1 MAEAMQGAMPLPPQM
16 GNMSA
21 EMAAVDEMRKQVSP
35 SEVNNEMLMAA
46 EQADPIAV
54 AEFRRELEEMEIPP
68 EVLALLN
75 SMVDE
80 VLSDPANYAAIRA
93 RYMAQGVDEELL
105 PEAFDA
111 QLFGALQVA
120 LDQLRAPDTMAPP
133 QNFAKGGIAS
143 LRPMAQA
150 MADAGRNGDTMVA
163 HISPIEAQI
172 LRRIGGSGTTNPTT
186 GMPEFFLKKLFKK
199 IGKTVKKFA
208 NTTIGKIVIG
218 TALFMVAGP
227 AAAAMFGTTAAPAL
241 LAATQGFVAGAGTS
255 LIAGRNFK
263 DSLKAGAI
271 GAVTAGAIKGVTQGA
286 SAFKSTAAPTGAP
299 VPTSVPAVE
308 STAALPDLS
317 ATAAETVATGAQSFP
332 TTPTGLEGITRSPI
346 PADLP
351 SNIGISPEGFSFT
364 PPPVDTSALQRAAAP
379 GIKFTPQGPTYTPR
393 VVDTSAISQGVASLP
408 PTPAQ
413 QLGSAVGVDSARLGP
428 AVSGAGQTAPSSFFG
443 NIKETFAPGDATFG
457 DRVGSLKDAFS
468 PAARQ
473 AASEANK
480 MQSIADKFYG
490 GDRKLLDTVL
500 KSNSAPAVVNDLVTK
515 ALATNTIS
523 NWLPLGIAGLGAAT
537 LGGAFEQQPATVPP
551 GFEDFM
557 NAPGQRLLEQYP
569 ERYGLSFGGVRTSY
583 AYDPY
588 QYMYA
593 PPPPP
598 PTYANPMTAADG
610 GSAEYP
616 RKNGH
621 INGPGTGT
629 SDDIPAM
636 LSDGEFVFT
645 AKAVRNM
652 GDGSRRKGAKRM
664 YALMKKLEGGRSNG

>member
-1 MAEAMQGAMPLPPQM
+1 MAEAMQGAMPPPPQM

-21 EMAAVDEMRKQVSP
+21 EMAAVEEMRKQVSP

-75 SMVDE
+75 TMVDE
-80 VLSDPANYAAIRA
+80 VLADPANYAAIRE

-133 QNFAKGGIAS
+133 QNFAKGGVAS

-227 AAAAMFGTTAAPAL
+227 AATAIFGSTAAPAL
-241 LAATQGFVAGAGTS
+241 VAATQGFVAGAGSS
-255 LIAGRNFK
+255 LIAGGNLK

-271 GAVTAGAIKGVTQGA
+271 GAVTAGAVSGVTQGA
-286 SAFKSTAAPTGAP
+286 SAFKSTPAPTAAPVT
-299 VPTSVPAVE
+299 TSVPAVDN
-308 STAALPDLS
+308 TAALPDLS

-346 PADLP
+346 PADVP
-351 SNIGISPEGFSFT
+351 SNIGVSPEGFTFAP

-379 GIKFTPQGPTYTPR
+379 GIKMTPQGATYTPR

-413 QLGSAVGVDSARLGP
+413 QLGSAVGVDSARLGT
-428 AVSGAGQTAPSSFFG
+428 AASGAGSQAAATGSQTA
-443 NIKETFAPGDATFG
+443 APGFFESIKGAVTPNDGIGFKQG
-457 DRVGSLKDAFS
+457 LKDAFLPGKGKS
-468 PAARQ
+468 FTEILQENGINPMDATEAQLANAKAMAAESAVGLGRQ
-473 AASEANK
+473 
-480 MQSIADKFYG
+480 Y
-490 GDRKLLDTVL
+490 
-500 KSNSAPAVVNDLVTK
+500 
-515 ALATNTIS
+515 
-523 NWLPLGIAGLGAAT
+523 LPLAAAGMGIAGLT
-537 LGGAFEQQPATVPP
+537 GAFSPEQPQVPP
-551 GFEDFM
+551 GFEGMMDS
-557 NAPGQRLLEQYP
+557 PGQRLLEQYP
-569 ERYGLSFGGVRTSY
+569 ERYGLSFGGVNTMSQT
-583 AYDPY
+583 APY
-588 QYMYA
+588 QMYR
-593 PPPPP
+593 P
-598 PTYANPMTAADG
+598 YGAATG
-610 GSAEYP
+610 GSTSDFP

-621 INGPGTGT
+621 ISGPGTGT

-652 GDGSRRKGAKRM
+652 GNGSRRKGAKKM
-664 YALMKKLEGGRSNG
+664 YALMKNLEGRANG

>member
-1 MAEAMQGAMPLPPQM
+1 MAEAMQGAMPPPPQM
-16 GNMSA
+16 GNMAA
-21 EMAAVDEMRKQVSP
+21 EMAAVEEMRKQVSP

-133 QNFAKGGIAS
+133 QNFAKGGVAS

-199 IGKTVKKFA
+199 IGKTIKKFA

-227 AAAAMFGTTAAPAL
+227 AAAGMLFGSTAAPAL
-241 LAATQGFVAGAGTS
+241 VAATSGFVAGAGSS

-271 GAVTAGAIKGVTQGA
+271 GAVTAGAVSGVTQGA
-286 SAFKSTAAPTGAP
+286 SAFKSTTPTPAP
-299 VPTSVPAVE
+299 VDI
-308 STAALPDLS
+308 STAVVDNTAGSVDLG
-317 ATAAETVATGAQSFP
+317 AAAAETVATGAQSFP
-332 TTPTGLEGITRSPI
+332 TAPTGLEGITRSPI

-351 SNIGISPEGFSFT
+351 SNIGMSPEGFSFT

-413 QLGSAVGVDSARLGP
+413 QLGSAVGVDSARLGT
-428 AVSGAGQTAPSSFFG
+428 AASGAGQTAPSSFFG

-457 DRVGSLKDAFS
+457 DRVESLKDAFS
-468 PAARQ
+468 PSARQ
-473 AASEANK
+473 AAGEANK

-490 GDRKLLDTVL
+490 GDVDALNAAVRNNRA
-500 KSNSAPAVVNDLVTK
+500 SAVVNDLVTN
-515 ALATNTIS
+515 ASATNTIS
-523 NWLPLGIAGLGAAT
+523 NLMPLAAAGMGIAGLT
-537 LGGAFEQQPATVPP
+537 GAFDPEQPQVPP
-551 GFEDFM
+551 GFEGMMD
-557 NAPGQRLLEQYP
+557 APGQRLLEQYP
-569 ERYGLSFGGVRTSY
+569 ERYGLSFGGVNTMSQT
-583 AYDPY
+583 APY
-588 QYMYA
+588 QMYR
-593 PPPPP
+593 P
-598 PTYANPMTAADG
+598 YGAATG
-610 GSAEYP
+610 GSTSDFP

-652 GDGSRRKGAKRM
+652 GNGSRRKGAKKM
-664 YALMKKLEGGRSNG
+664 YALMKNLEGRANG

>member
-21 EMAAVDEMRKQVSP
+21 EMAAVEEMRKQVSP

-133 QNFAKGGIAS
+133 QNFAKGGVAS

-186 GMPEFFLKKLFKK
+186 GMPEFFLKKLYKK
-199 IGKTVKKFA
+199 IGKTIKKFA

-218 TALFMVAGP
+218 TALFIVAGP
-227 AAAAMFGTTAAPAL
+227 AATAIFGSTAAPAL
-241 LAATQGFVAGAGTS
+241 IAATQGFVAGAGSS
-255 LIAGRNFK
+255 LIAGGNFK

-271 GAVTAGAIKGVTQGA
+271 GAVTAGAVTGVTQGA
-286 SAFKSTAAPTGAP
+286 SAFKSTTPTPAP
-299 VPTSVPAVE
+299 VRESIAAVDR
-308 STAALPDLS
+308 TADLALPDVS
-317 ATAAETVATGAQSFP
+317 TAAAETVAAGTPMPMDPFAAS
-332 TTPTGLEGITRSPI
+332 PTGMSVAPQPVVPPI
-346 PADLP
+346 PAAPTIRPGDP
-351 SNIGISPEGFSFT
+351 FAASGA
-364 PPPVDTSALQRAAAP
+364 PVTRAP
-379 GIKFTPQGPTYTPR
+379 VQ
-393 VVDTSAISQGVASLP
+393 SGVASLP
-408 PTPAQ
+408 TTPAAGQ
-413 QLGSAVGVDSARLGP
+413 QVAATG
-428 AVSGAGQTAPSSFFG
+428 GQTAAPGFFE

-468 PAARQ
+468 PSARQ

-480 MQSIADKFYG
+480 MQGIADKFYG
-490 GDRKLLDTVL
+490 GDVNALNAAVQNNR
-500 KSNSAPAVVNDLVTK
+500 APAVVNDLVTK
-515 ALATNTIS
+515 AFATNTIS
-523 NWLPLGIAGLGAAT
+523 NLMPLAAAGMGIAGLS
-537 LGGAFEQQPATVPP
+537 GAFSTEQPQLPP
-551 GFEDFM
+551 GYEDFM

-569 ERYGLSFGGVRTSY
+569 ERYGLSFGGVNTMSQT
-583 AYDPY
+583 APY
-588 QYMYA
+588 QMYR
-593 PPPPP
+593 P
-598 PTYANPMTAADG
+598 YGAATG
-610 GSAEYP
+610 GSTSDFP

-652 GDGSRRKGAKRM
+652 GNGSRRKGAKKM
-664 YALMKKLEGGRSNG
+664 YALMKKLEGRANG

>member
-16 GNMSA
+16 GNMAA
-21 EMAAVDEMRKQVSP
+21 EMAAVEEMRKQVSP

-75 SMVDE
+75 TMVDE
-80 VLSDPANYAAIRA
+80 ILSDPANYAAIRA

-120 LDQLRAPDTMAPP
+120 LDQLRAPGTMAPP
-133 QNFAKGGIAS
+133 QNFAKGGVAS

-199 IGKTVKKFA
+199 IGKTIKKFA

-218 TALFMVAGP
+218 TALFIVAGP
-227 AAAAMFGTTAAPAL
+227 AAMAIFGSTAAPAL
-241 LAATQGFVAGAGTS
+241 LAATQGFVAGAGSS
-255 LIAGRNFK
+255 LIAGGNFK

-271 GAVTAGAIKGVTQGA
+271 GAVTAGAVTGVTQGA
-286 SAFKSTAAPTGAP
+286 SAFKSTTPAP
-299 VPTSVPAVE
+299 VRESIAAVDN
-308 STAALPDLS
+308 TAAFPDLS
-317 ATAAETVATGAQSFP
+317 ATAAKTVDTAAIDQASQLARLTEPSAAQSFAAGP
-332 TTPTGLEGITRSPI
+332 QGPALSSSAI
-346 PADLP
+346 PPAP
-351 SNIGISPEGFSFT
+351 SIQYGDP
-364 PPPVDTSALQRAAAP
+364 LAAP
-379 GIKFTPQGPTYTPR
+379 GGATTRFATATPAPVQ
-393 VVDTSAISQGVASLP
+393 SGVASLDR
-408 PTPAQ
+408 AAIDQ
-413 QLGSAVGVDSARLGP
+413 ASQAARLREITGGQT
-428 AVSGAGQTAPSSFFG
+428 AATGGQTAPSSFFG
-443 NIKETFAPGDATFG
+443 NIKETFAPGDATLG

-468 PAARQ
+468 PSARQ

-490 GDRKLLDTVL
+490 GDVDALNAAVQNNRA
-500 KSNSAPAVVNDLVTK
+500 SAVVNNLVTK
-515 ALATNTIS
+515 AFETNTIS
-523 NWLPLGIAGLGAAT
+523 NLMPLAAAGMGIAGLS
-537 LGGAFEQQPATVPP
+537 GAFSTEQPQLPP
-551 GFEDFM
+551 GYEDFM

-569 ERYGLSFGGVRTSY
+569 ERYGLSFGGVNTMSQT
-583 AYDPY
+583 APY
-588 QYMYA
+588 QMYR
-593 PPPPP
+593 P
-598 PTYANPMTAADG
+598 YGAATG
-610 GSAEYP
+610 GSTSDFP

-652 GDGSRRKGAKRM
+652 GNGSRRKGAKKM
-664 YALMKKLEGGRSNG
+664 YALMKKLEGRANG

>member
-1 MAEAMQGAMPLPPQM
+1 MAEAMQGAMSLPPQM

-21 EMAAVDEMRKQVSP
+21 EMAAVEEMRKQVSP

-75 SMVDE
+75 TMVDE
-80 VLSDPANYAAIRA
+80 VLADPANYAAIRE

-133 QNFAKGGIAS
+133 QNFARGGVAS

-199 IGKTVKKFA
+199 IGKTIKKFA

-227 AAAAMFGTTAAPAL
+227 ATAGMLFGSTAAPAL
-241 LAATQGFVAGAGTS
+241 VAATSGFVAGAGTS

-271 GAVTAGAIKGVTQGA
+271 GAVTAGAVSGVTQGA

-299 VPTSVPAVE
+299 VTTSVPTVDN
-308 STAALPDLS
+308 TALPDLTTT
-317 ATAAETVATGAQSFP
+317 ARETVTAGTPMPGIDTAAIDQASQLASLTEPSAAQSFAAGP
-332 TTPTGLEGITRSPI
+332 RGAAISRSAI
-346 PADLP
+346 PPAP
-351 SNIGISPEGFSFT
+351 SIQYGDPF
-364 PPPVDTSALQRAAAP
+364 AAP
-379 GIKFTPQGPTYTPR
+379 GAAVTRASPSFATAPTA
-393 VVDTSAISQGVASLP
+393 VQSGVASLDR
-408 PTPAQ
+408 AAIDQ
-413 QLGSAVGVDSARLGP
+413 ASLAARLREVG
-428 AVSGAGQTAPSSFFG
+428 ASAGGTGSQAATVSQTA
-443 NIKETFAPGDATFG
+443 APGFFENIGDAFGPDATLG
-457 DRVGSLKDAFS
+457 ERVGSIKDAFS

-480 MQSIADKFYG
+480 MQNIADKFYG
-490 GDRKLLDTVL
+490 GDRKLLETVL
-500 KSNSAPAVVNDLVTK
+500 ESNSAPEVVNNLVTK
-515 ALATNTIS
+515 AFETNTIS
-523 NWLPLGIAGLGAAT
+523 NYLPLAAAGMGIAGLS
-537 LGGAFEQQPATVPP
+537 GAFSPEQPQLPP
-551 GFEDFM
+551 GYEDFM

-569 ERYGLSFGGVRTSY
+569 ERYGLRFGGVNTMSQS
-583 AYDPY
+583 APY
-588 QYMYA
+588 QMYR
-593 PPPPP
+593 P
-598 PTYANPMTAADG
+598 YGAATG
-610 GSAEYP
+610 GSTSDFP
-616 RKNGH
+616 RKNGA

-652 GDGSRRKGAKRM
+652 GNGSRRKGAKKM
-664 YALMKKLEGGRSNG
+664 YALMKNLEGRANG

>member
-21 EMAAVDEMRKQVSP
+21 EMAAVEEMRKQVSP

-199 IGKTVKKFA
+199 IGKTIKKFA

-218 TALFMVAGP
+218 TALFAIAGP
-227 AAAAMFGTTAAPAL
+227 AAMGIFGTTAAPAL
-241 LAATQGFVAGAGTS
+241 IAATQGFVAGAGTS

-271 GAVTAGAIKGVTQGA
+271 GAVTAGAVTGVTQGA
-286 SAFKSTAAPTGAP
+286 SAFKPTTPTGAP
-299 VPTSVPAVE
+299 VIESIAAVDN
-308 STAALPDLS
+308 TAAFPDLS
-317 ATAAETVATGAQSFP
+317 ATAAETVATGAPMPMDPLAAGPP
-332 TTPTGLEGITRSPI
+332 T
-346 PADLP
+346 P
-351 SNIGISPEGFSFT
+351 SNIGVSPEGFTFAP

-379 GIKFTPQGPTYTPR
+379 GIKMTPQGATYTPR

-413 QLGSAVGVDSARLGP
+413 QLGSAVGVDSARLGT
-428 AVSGAGQTAPSSFFG
+428 AASTGSQTAAPGFFES
-443 NIKETFAPGDATFG
+443 IKETFAPGDATLG
-457 DRVGSLKDAFS
+457 ERVGSLKDAFLPGKGKS
-468 PAARQ
+468 FTEILQENGINPMNATEAQLANAKAMAAESAVGLGRQ
-473 AASEANK
+473 
-480 MQSIADKFYG
+480 Y
-490 GDRKLLDTVL
+490 
-500 KSNSAPAVVNDLVTK
+500 
-515 ALATNTIS
+515 
-523 NWLPLGIAGLGAAT
+523 LPLAAAGMGIAGLS
-537 LGGAFEQQPATVPP
+537 GAFSTEQPQLPP
-551 GFEDFM
+551 GYEDFM

-569 ERYGLSFGGVRTSY
+569 ERYGLSFGGVNTMSQT
-583 AYDPY
+583 APY
-588 QYMYA
+588 QMYR
-593 PPPPP
+593 P
-598 PTYANPMTAADG
+598 YGAATG
-610 GSAEYP
+610 GSTSDFP

-652 GDGSRRKGAKRM
+652 GNGSRRKGAKKM
-664 YALMKKLEGGRSNG
+664 YALMKKLEGRANG

>member
-1 MAEAMQGAMPLPPQM
+1 MAEAMQGAMPPPPQM
-16 GNMSA
+16 GNMAA
-21 EMAAVDEMRKQVSP
+21 EMAAVEEMRKQVSP

-75 SMVDE
+75 TMVDE

-133 QNFAKGGIAS
+133 QNFAKGGVAS

-199 IGKTVKKFA
+199 IGKTIKKFA

-227 AAAAMFGTTAAPAL
+227 AATALFGSTAAPAL
-241 LAATQGFVAGAGTS
+241 IAATQGFVAGAGSS
-255 LIAGRNFK
+255 LIAGGNLK

-271 GAVTAGAIKGVTQGA
+271 GAVTAGAVSGVTQGA
-286 SAFKSTAAPTGAP
+286 SAFKSTAAPTAAP
-299 VPTSVPAVE
+299 VTTSVPAVDNM
-308 STAALPDLS
+308 ALPDLS
-317 ATAAETVATGAQSFP
+317 ATAAETVATGVPMP
-332 TTPTGLEGITRSPI
+332 TDPFAASPTGMPVAPQPVVPPI
-346 PADLP
+346 PAAPTIRPGDP
-351 SNIGISPEGFSFT
+351 FAASGA
-364 PPPVDTSALQRAAAP
+364 PVTRAP
-379 GIKFTPQGPTYTPR
+379 VQ
-393 VVDTSAISQGVASLP
+393 SGVASLP
-408 PTPAQ
+408 TVPAAGQ
-413 QLGSAVGVDSARLGP
+413 QVAATGS
-428 AVSGAGQTAPSSFFG
+428 QTAPSGFFE
-443 NIKETFAPGDATFG
+443 NIKETFTPGDATLG

-468 PAARQ
+468 PAARK
-473 AASEANK
+473 AASAERAQLAGNKAFGDTLDQFAQRGITEGSQGYATAVKAAQDAASAAVAANT
-480 MQSIADKFYG
+480 SGA
-490 GDRKLLDTVL
+490 
-500 KSNSAPAVVNDLVTK
+500 
-515 ALATNTIS
+515 IS
-523 NWLPLGIAGLGAAT
+523 NYLPLAAAGMGIAGLT
-537 LGGAFEQQPATVPP
+537 GAFSPEQPQLPP
-551 GFEDFM
+551 GYEDFM

-569 ERYGLSFGGVRTSY
+569 ERYGLSFGGVNTMSQT
-583 AYDPY
+583 APY
-588 QYMYA
+588 QMYR
-593 PPPPP
+593 P
-598 PTYANPMTAADG
+598 YGAATG
-610 GSAEYP
+610 GSTSDFP

-652 GDGSRRKGAKRM
+652 GNGSRRKGAKKM
-664 YALMKKLEGGRSNG
+664 YALMKKLEGRANG

>member
-21 EMAAVDEMRKQVSP
+21 EMAAVEEMRKQVSP

-75 SMVDE
+75 TMVDE
-80 VLSDPANYAAIRA
+80 VLADPANYAAIRE

-172 LRRIGGSGTTNPTT
+172 LKRIGGSGTTNPTT

-227 AAAAMFGTTAAPAL
+227 AASAMFGSTAAPAL
-241 LAATQGFVAGAGTS
+241 VAATKGFVAGAGTS
-255 LIAGRNFK
+255 LLGGRNLK

-271 GAVTAGAIKGVTQGA
+271 GAVTAGAVSGVTQGA
-286 SAFKSTAAPTGAP
+286 SAFKPTAAPTGAP
-299 VPTSVPAVE
+299 VTTSVPAVD

-332 TTPTGLEGITRSPI
+332 TTPTGLEGVTRAPI
-346 PADLP
+346 PANVP
-351 SNIGISPEGFSFT
+351 SNIGVSPEGFTFAP

-379 GIKFTPQGPTYTPR
+379 GIKMTPQGATYTPR

-413 QLGSAVGVDSARLGP
+413 QLGSAVGVDSARLGT
-428 AVSGAGQTAPSSFFG
+428 AASGAGSQAAVTGSQTA
-443 NIKETFAPGDATFG
+443 APGFFESIKGAVTPNDG
-457 DRVGSLKDAFS
+457 VGFKQGLKDAFL
-468 PAARQ
+468 PGKGPTLQEVMDANPNYTLAQAQAVQKDLAVNLGRQ
-473 AASEANK
+473 
-480 MQSIADKFYG
+480 Y
-490 GDRKLLDTVL
+490 
-500 KSNSAPAVVNDLVTK
+500 
-515 ALATNTIS
+515 
-523 NWLPLGIAGLGAAT
+523 LPLAAAGMGIAGLT
-537 LGGAFEQQPATVPP
+537 GAFSPEQPQLPP
-551 GFEDFM
+551 GFEGMTD
-557 NAPGQRLLEQYP
+557 APGQRLLEQYP
-569 ERYGLSFGGVRTSY
+569 ERYGLSFGGVNTMSQT
-583 AYDPY
+583 APY
-588 QYMYA
+588 QMYR
-593 PPPPP
+593 P
-598 PTYANPMTAADG
+598 YGAAKG
-610 GSAEYP
+610 GSTSDFP

-621 INGPGTGT
+621 ISGPGTGT

-652 GDGSRRKGAKRM
+652 GNGSRRKGAKKM
-664 YALMKKLEGGRSNG
+664 YALMKNLEGRANG

>member
-16 GNMSA
+16 GNMAA
-21 EMAAVDEMRKQVSP
+21 EMAAVEEMRKQVSP

-75 SMVDE
+75 TMVDE
-80 VLSDPANYAAIRA
+80 ILSDPANYAAIRA

-133 QNFAKGGIAS
+133 QNFAKGGVAS

-186 GMPEFFLKKLFKK
+186 GMPEFFLKKLYKK
-199 IGKTVKKFA
+199 IGKTIKKFA

-218 TALFMVAGP
+218 TALFIVAGP
-227 AAAAMFGTTAAPAL
+227 AATAIFGSTAAPAL
-241 LAATQGFVAGAGTS
+241 IAATQGFVAGAGSS
-255 LIAGRNFK
+255 LIAGGNFK

-271 GAVTAGAIKGVTQGA
+271 GAVTAGAVTGVTQGA
-286 SAFKSTAAPTGAP
+286 SAFKSTTPTPAP
-299 VPTSVPAVE
+299 VRESIAAVDR
-308 STAALPDLS
+308 TADLALPDVS
-317 ATAAETVATGAQSFP
+317 TAAAETVAAGTPMPMDPFAAS
-332 TTPTGLEGITRSPI
+332 PTGMSVAPQPVVPPI
-346 PADLP
+346 PAAPTIRPGDP
-351 SNIGISPEGFSFT
+351 FAASGA
-364 PPPVDTSALQRAAAP
+364 PVTRAP
-379 GIKFTPQGPTYTPR
+379 VQ
-393 VVDTSAISQGVASLP
+393 SGVASLP
-408 PTPAQ
+408 TTPAAGQ
-413 QLGSAVGVDSARLGP
+413 QVAATG
-428 AVSGAGQTAPSSFFG
+428 GQTAAPGFFE

-468 PAARQ
+468 PSARQ

-480 MQSIADKFYG
+480 MQGIADKFYG
-490 GDRKLLDTVL
+490 GDVNALNAAVQNNT
-500 KSNSAPAVVNDLVTK
+500 APAVVNDLVTK
-515 ALATNTIS
+515 AFATNTIS
-523 NWLPLGIAGLGAAT
+523 NLMPLAAAGMGIAGLS
-537 LGGAFEQQPATVPP
+537 GAFSTEQPQLPP
-551 GFEDFM
+551 GYEDFM

-569 ERYGLSFGGVRTSY
+569 ERYGLSFGGVNTMSQT
-583 AYDPY
+583 APY
-588 QYMYA
+588 QMYR
-593 PPPPP
+593 P
-598 PTYANPMTAADG
+598 YGAATG
-610 GSAEYP
+610 GSTSDFP

-652 GDGSRRKGAKRM
+652 GNGSRRKGAKKM
-664 YALMKKLEGGRSNG
+664 YALMKKLEGRANG

>member
-1 MAEAMQGAMPLPPQM
+1 
-16 GNMSA
+16 
-21 EMAAVDEMRKQVSP
+21 MAAVEEMRKQVSP

-75 SMVDE
+75 TMVDE

-120 LDQLRAPDTMAPP
+120 LDQLRAPGTMAPP
-133 QNFAKGGIAS
+133 QNFAKGGVAS

-186 GMPEFFLKKLFKK
+186 GMPEFFLKKLYKK
-199 IGKTVKKFA
+199 IGKTIKKFA

-227 AAAAMFGTTAAPAL
+227 AAAGMLFGSTAAPAL
-241 LAATQGFVAGAGTS
+241 IAATSGFVAGAGSS
-255 LIAGRNFK
+255 LIAGGNFK

-271 GAVTAGAIKGVTQGA
+271 GAVAAGAVSGVTQGA
-286 SAFKSTAAPTGAP
+286 SAFKSTTPTPAP
-299 VPTSVPAVE
+299 VRESIAAVDR
-308 STAALPDLS
+308 TADLALPDVS
-317 ATAAETVATGAQSFP
+317 TAAAETVAAGTPMPMDPFAAS
-332 TTPTGLEGITRSPI
+332 PTGMSVAPQPVVPPI
-346 PADLP
+346 PAA
-351 SNIGISPEGFSFT
+351 
-364 PPPVDTSALQRAAAP
+364 PPIRPGDPFAASGAPVARAPTSLAAP
-379 GIKFTPQGPTYTPR
+379 RAPVQ
-393 VVDTSAISQGVASLP
+393 SGVASLP
-408 PTPAQ
+408 QNA
-413 QLGSAVGVDSARLGP
+413 GVTADMYTN
-428 AVSGAGQTAPSSFFG
+428 AVSGSPAVATGSQTA
-443 NIKETFAPGDATFG
+443 APGFFESIKGAVTPNDG
-457 DRVGSLKDAFS
+457 VGFKQGLKDAFLPGKGKS
-468 PAARQ
+468 FTEILQENGINPINATEAQLANAKAMAAESAVGLGRQ
-473 AASEANK
+473 
-480 MQSIADKFYG
+480 Y
-490 GDRKLLDTVL
+490 
-500 KSNSAPAVVNDLVTK
+500 
-515 ALATNTIS
+515 
-523 NWLPLGIAGLGAAT
+523 LPLAAAGMGIAGLT
-537 LGGAFEQQPATVPP
+537 GAFSPEQPQLPP
-551 GFEDFM
+551 GYEDFM

-569 ERYGLSFGGVRTSY
+569 ERYGLSFGGVNTMSQT
-583 AYDPY
+583 APY
-588 QYMYA
+588 QMYR
-593 PPPPP
+593 P
-598 PTYANPMTAADG
+598 YGAATG
-610 GSAEYP
+610 GSTSDFP

-645 AKAVRNM
+645 AKAVRNL
-652 GDGSRRKGAKRM
+652 GNGSRRKGAKKM
-664 YALMKKLEGGRSNG
+664 YALMKKLEGRANG

>member
-16 GNMSA
+16 GNMAA
-21 EMAAVDEMRKQVSP
+21 EMAAVEEMRKQVSP

-75 SMVDE
+75 TMVDE
-80 VLSDPANYAAIRA
+80 ILSDPANYAAIRA

-120 LDQLRAPDTMAPP
+120 LDQLRAPGTMAPP

-199 IGKTVKKFA
+199 IGKTIKKFA

-218 TALFMVAGP
+218 TALFAIAGP
-227 AAAAMFGTTAAPAL
+227 AAMGIFGTTAAPAL
-241 LAATQGFVAGAGTS
+241 IASIQGFVAGAGTS

-271 GAVTAGAIKGVTQGA
+271 GAFTAGAVTGVTQGA
-286 SAFKSTAAPTGAP
+286 SAFK
-299 VPTSVPAVE
+299 
-308 STAALPDLS
+308 
-317 ATAAETVATGAQSFP
+317 P
-332 TTPTGLEGITRSPI
+332 TTPT
-346 PADLP
+346 PAPLDISTAVVDNTAGSVDL
-351 SNIGISPEGFSFT
+351 GAAAAKT
-364 PPPVDTSALQRAAAP
+364 VDTAAIDQASQLARLTEPSAAQSFAAGPQGPALSSSAIPPAPSIQYGDPLAAP
-379 GIKFTPQGPTYTPR
+379 GGATTRFATATPTP
-393 VVDTSAISQGVASLP
+393 VQSGVASLDR
-408 PTPAQ
+408 AAIDQ
-413 QLGSAVGVDSARLGP
+413 ASQAARLREITGGQT
-428 AVSGAGQTAPSSFFG
+428 AATGGQTAPSSFFG

-457 DRVGSLKDAFS
+457 DRVESLKDAFS
-468 PAARQ
+468 PAARK
-473 AASEANK
+473 AAGAERAQLAGNK
-480 MQSIADKFYG
+480 AFGDTLDKFAQRGITEGTPGYATAV
-490 GDRKLLDTVL
+490 KAAQEASSAAVAANTPNMV
-500 KSNSAPAVVNDLVTK
+500 SNLMP
-515 ALATNTIS
+515 LAAAGM
-523 NWLPLGIAGLGAAT
+523 GIAGLS
-537 LGGAFEQQPATVPP
+537 GAFSTEQPQLPP
-551 GFEDFM
+551 GYEDFM

-569 ERYGLSFGGVRTSY
+569 ERYGLSFGGVNTMSQT
-583 AYDPY
+583 APY
-588 QYMYA
+588 QMYR
-593 PPPPP
+593 P
-598 PTYANPMTAADG
+598 YGAATG
-610 GSAEYP
+610 GSTSDFP

-652 GDGSRRKGAKRM
+652 GNGSRRKGAKKM
-664 YALMKKLEGGRSNG
+664 YALMKKLEGRANG

>member
-21 EMAAVDEMRKQVSP
+21 EMAAVEEMRKQVSP

-80 VLSDPANYAAIRA
+80 VLSDPANYAAIRE

-208 NTTIGKIVIG
+208 NTAIGKIVIG

-227 AAAAMFGTTAAPAL
+227 AAAGMLFGSTAAPAL
-241 LAATQGFVAGAGTS
+241 IAATSGFVAGAGTS

-271 GAVTAGAIKGVTQGA
+271 GAVTAGAVSGVTQGA

-299 VPTSVPAVE
+299 VTTSVPTVDN
-308 STAALPDLS
+308 TALPDL
-317 ATAAETVATGAQSFP
+317 ATTARETVAAGTPMPGIDTAAIDQASQLARLTEPSAAQSF
-332 TTPTGLEGITRSPI
+332 
-346 PADLP
+346 
-351 SNIGISPEGFSFT
+351 
-364 PPPVDTSALQRAAAP
+364 AA
-379 GIKFTPQGPTYTPR
+379 GPQGPALSR
-393 VVDTSAISQGVASLP
+393 SAIPPTPVQSGVASLDR
-408 PTPAQ
+408 AAIDQ
-413 QLGSAVGVDSARLGP
+413 ASQAARLREIAGSQT
-428 AVSGAGQTAPSSFFG
+428 AATGGQTAPSSFFG
-443 NIKETFAPGDATFG
+443 NIKETFAPGDATLG

-468 PAARQ
+468 PSARQ
-473 AASEANK
+473 AAGAERAQLAGNKAFGDKLDQFAQRGITENTPGYATAVKAAQDASSAAVAANTPG
-480 MQSIADKFYG
+480 M
-490 GDRKLLDTVL
+490 V
-500 KSNSAPAVVNDLVTK
+500 SNLMP
-515 ALATNTIS
+515 LAAAGM
-523 NWLPLGIAGLGAAT
+523 GIAGLS
-537 LGGAFEQQPATVPP
+537 GAFSPEQPQLPP
-551 GFEDFM
+551 GYEDFM

-569 ERYGLSFGGVRTSY
+569 ERYGLSFGGVNTMSQT
-583 AYDPY
+583 APY
-588 QYMYA
+588 Q
-593 PPPPP
+593 
-598 PTYANPMTAADG
+598 TYRPYGAATG
-610 GSAEYP
+610 GSTTDFP
-616 RKNGH
+616 RKNGP

-652 GDGSRRKGAKRM
+652 GNGSRRKGAKKM
-664 YALMKKLEGGRSNG
+664 YALMKNLEGRANG

>member
-21 EMAAVDEMRKQVSP
+21 EMAAVEEMRKQVSP
-35 SEVNNEMLMAA
+35 SEVNNEMLIAA

-133 QNFAKGGIAS
+133 QNFAKGGVAS

-186 GMPEFFLKKLFKK
+186 GMPEFFLKKLYKK
-199 IGKTVKKFA
+199 IGKTIKKFA

-218 TALFMVAGP
+218 TALFIVAGP
-227 AAAAMFGTTAAPAL
+227 AAMGIFGTTAAPAL
-241 LAATQGFVAGAGTS
+241 IAATQGFVAGAGSS
-255 LIAGRNFK
+255 LIAGGNFK

-271 GAVTAGAIKGVTQGA
+271 GAVTAGAVTGVTQGA
-286 SAFKSTAAPTGAP
+286 SAFKSTTPTPAP
-299 VPTSVPAVE
+299 VRESIAAVDR
-308 STAALPDLS
+308 TADLALPDVS
-317 ATAAETVATGAQSFP
+317 TAAAETVAAGTPMPMDPFAAS
-332 TTPTGLEGITRSPI
+332 PTGMSVAPQPVVPPI
-346 PADLP
+346 PAAPIIRPGDPFAASGAPVTRVSTPLATSPAPVQSGVVSLP
-351 SNIGISPEGFSFT
+351 QNAGVTADMYINAVSGSPAVATGSQT
-364 PPPVDTSALQRAAAP
+364 AAP
-379 GIKFTPQGPTYTPR
+379 GFFESIKGAVTPNDGVGFKQG
-393 VVDTSAISQGVASLP
+393 
-408 PTPAQ
+408 
-413 QLGSAVGVDSARLGP
+413 
-428 AVSGAGQTAPSSFFG
+428 
-443 NIKETFAPGDATFG
+443 
-457 DRVGSLKDAFS
+457 LKDAFLPS
-468 PAARQ
+468 KGKSFTEILQENGINPINATEAQLANAKAMAAESAVGLGRQ
-473 AASEANK
+473 
-480 MQSIADKFYG
+480 Y
-490 GDRKLLDTVL
+490 
-500 KSNSAPAVVNDLVTK
+500 
-515 ALATNTIS
+515 
-523 NWLPLGIAGLGAAT
+523 LPLAAAGMGIAGLS
-537 LGGAFEQQPATVPP
+537 GAFSTEQPQLPP
-551 GFEDFM
+551 GYEDFM

-569 ERYGLSFGGVRTSY
+569 ERYGLSFGGVNTMSQT
-583 AYDPY
+583 APY
-588 QYMYA
+588 QMYR
-593 PPPPP
+593 P
-598 PTYANPMTAADG
+598 YGAATG
-610 GSAEYP
+610 GSTSDFP

-652 GDGSRRKGAKRM
+652 GNGSRRKGAKKM
-664 YALMKKLEGGRSNG
+664 YALMKKLEGRANG

>member
-16 GNMSA
+16 GNMAA
-21 EMAAVDEMRKQVSP
+21 EMAAVEEMRKQVSP

-75 SMVDE
+75 TMVDE
-80 VLSDPANYAAIRA
+80 ILSDPANYAAIRA

-120 LDQLRAPDTMAPP
+120 LDQLRAPGTMAPP
-133 QNFAKGGIAS
+133 QNFAKGGVAS
-143 LRPMAQA
+143 LRPMARA

-199 IGKTVKKFA
+199 IGKTIKKFA

-218 TALFMVAGP
+218 TALFIVAGP
-227 AAAAMFGTTAAPAL
+227 AAMAIFGSTAAPAL
-241 LAATQGFVAGAGTS
+241 LAATQGFVAGAGSS
-255 LIAGRNFK
+255 LIAGGNFK

-271 GAVTAGAIKGVTQGA
+271 GAVTAGAVTGVTQGA
-286 SAFKSTAAPTGAP
+286 SAFKSTTPAP
-299 VPTSVPAVE
+299 VDISRAVVDNTAGSV
-308 STAALPDLS
+308 DLS
-317 ATAAETVATGAQSFP
+317 AAAAKTVDAAATGVPMPMDPLAAGPTGMPMPMDTLAAGAPAPSIQYTEPFAAPGGAVTRVSTPLSTSSAQVQSGVTSLPQNAGVTADMYTNAVSGSPAVSVQTAAV
-332 TTPTGLEGITRSPI
+332 
-346 PADLP
+346 
-351 SNIGISPEGFSFT
+351 T
-364 PPPVDTSALQRAAAP
+364 PPP
-379 GIKFTPQGPTYTPR
+379 
-393 VVDTSAISQGVASLP
+393 
-408 PTPAQ
+408 
-413 QLGSAVGVDSARLGP
+413 
-428 AVSGAGQTAPSSFFG
+428 
-443 NIKETFAPGDATFG
+443 TFG
-457 DRVGSLKDAFS
+457 QNVKDIFLKDTLPDSSRFDSFKSAFS
-468 PAARQ
+468 PTARQ
-473 AASEANK
+473 SASEANK

-490 GDRKLLDTVL
+490 GDVELLKTKLA
-500 KSNSAPAVVNDLVTK
+500 SNSAPEVVNNLVTK
-515 ALATNTIS
+515 AFETNTIS
-523 NWLPLGIAGLGAAT
+523 NLMPLAAAGMGIAGLS
-537 LGGAFEQQPATVPP
+537 GAFSTEQPQLPP
-551 GFEDFM
+551 GYEDFM

-569 ERYGLSFGGVRTSY
+569 ERYGLSFGGVNTMSQT
-583 AYDPY
+583 APY
-588 QYMYA
+588 QMYR
-593 PPPPP
+593 P
-598 PTYANPMTAADG
+598 YGAATG
-610 GSAEYP
+610 GSTSDFP

-652 GDGSRRKGAKRM
+652 GNGSRRKGAKKM
-664 YALMKKLEGGRSNG
+664 YALMKKLEGRANG

>member
-21 EMAAVDEMRKQVSP
+21 EMAAVEEMRKQVSP
-35 SEVNNEMLMAA
+35 SEVNNEMLIAA

-120 LDQLRAPDTMAPP
+120 LDQLRAPGTMAPP
-133 QNFAKGGIAS
+133 QNFAKGGVAS

-199 IGKTVKKFA
+199 IGKTIKKFA

-218 TALFMVAGP
+218 TALFAIAGP
-227 AAAAMFGTTAAPAL
+227 AAMGIFGTTAAPAL
-241 LAATQGFVAGAGTS
+241 IAATQGFVAGAGTS

-271 GAVTAGAIKGVTQGA
+271 GAVTAGAVTGVTQGA
-286 SAFKSTAAPTGAP
+286 SAFKPTTPTGAP
-299 VPTSVPAVE
+299 VIESIAAVDNTAGSVDLGAAAAKTVD
-308 STAALPDLS
+308 TAAIDQASQLARLTEPS
-317 ATAAETVATGAQSFP
+317 AAQSFAAGP
-332 TTPTGLEGITRSPI
+332 QGPALSSSAI
-346 PADLP
+346 PPAP
-351 SNIGISPEGFSFT
+351 SIQYGDP
-364 PPPVDTSALQRAAAP
+364 LAAP
-379 GIKFTPQGPTYTPR
+379 GGATTRFATAPPVTTATPAPLQ
-393 VVDTSAISQGVASLP
+393 SGVASLDR
-408 PTPAQ
+408 AAIDQ
-413 QLGSAVGVDSARLGP
+413 ASQAARLREITG
-428 AVSGAGQTAPSSFFG
+428 GQTAPSSFFG
-443 NIKETFAPGDATFG
+443 NIKETFAPGDATLG

-490 GDRKLLDTVL
+490 GDVDALNAAVQNNRA
-500 KSNSAPAVVNDLVTK
+500 SAVVNNLVTK
-515 ALATNTIS
+515 AFETNTIS
-523 NWLPLGIAGLGAAT
+523 NLMPLAAAGMGIAGLS
-537 LGGAFEQQPATVPP
+537 GAFSTEQPQLPP
-551 GFEDFM
+551 GYEDFM

-569 ERYGLSFGGVRTSY
+569 ERYGLSFGGVNTMSQT
-583 AYDPY
+583 APY
-588 QYMYA
+588 QMYR
-593 PPPPP
+593 P
-598 PTYANPMTAADG
+598 YGAATG
-610 GSAEYP
+610 GSTSDFP

-652 GDGSRRKGAKRM
+652 GNGSRRKGAKKM
-664 YALMKKLEGGRSNG
+664 YALMKKLEGRANG

>member
-75 SMVDE
+75 TMVDE
-80 VLSDPANYAAIRA
+80 ILSDPANYAAIRA

-133 QNFAKGGIAS
+133 QNFAKGGVAS

-286 SAFKSTAAPTGAP
+286 SAFKSTAAPTTGATGATGAP
-299 VPTSVPAVE
+299 VSVSESVNLLESSAQTTPIGDPFAANATGTGVAGSTPSTGFTPLSGAEIDAMNLGLKSSGSVPYTGAE
-308 STAALPDLS
+308 IEAMNLGIGSIPTNAA
-317 ATAAETVATGAQSFP
+317 ATAAKTAATETPGLMRSIYDTLVPNDVSIGQGLKNIATN
-332 TTPTGLEGITRSPI
+332 L
-346 PADLP
+346 
-351 SNIGISPEGFSFT
+351 
-364 PPPVDTSALQRAAAP
+364 
-379 GIKFTPQGPTYTPR
+379 
-393 VVDTSAISQGVASLP
+393 
-408 PTPAQ
+408 
-413 QLGSAVGVDSARLGP
+413 
-428 AVSGAGQTAPSSFFG
+428 
-443 NIKETFAPGDATFG
+443 
-457 DRVGSLKDAFS
+457 S
-468 PAARQ
+468 PAARK
-473 AASEANK
+473 AAGEANAEIVFK
-480 MQSIADKFYG
+480 ETLARTGSQ
-490 GDRKLLDTVL
+490 KLAEAAALRAIP
-500 KSNSAPAVVNDLVTK
+500 NAV
-515 ALATNTIS
+515 S

-537 LGGAFEQQPATVPP
+537 LGGAFEQQPATVPA
-551 GFEDFM
+551 GFEEM
-557 NAPGQRLLEQYP
+557 AAGQSGGARLLAEQP
-569 ERYGLSFGGVRTSY
+569 EKYGLDFGGVRTSY

>member
-1 MAEAMQGAMPLPPQM
+1 MAEAMQGAMPPPPQM
-16 GNMSA
+16 GNMAA
-21 EMAAVDEMRKQVSP
+21 EMAAVEEMRKQVSP

-75 SMVDE
+75 TMVDE

-133 QNFAKGGIAS
+133 QNFAKGGVAS

-227 AAAAMFGTTAAPAL
+227 AATAIFGSTAAPAL
-241 LAATQGFVAGAGTS
+241 VAATQGFVAGAGSS
-255 LIAGRNFK
+255 LIAGGNLK

-271 GAVTAGAIKGVTQGA
+271 GAVTAGAVSGVTQGA
-286 SAFKSTAAPTGAP
+286 SAFKSTPAPTAAPVT
-299 VPTSVPAVE
+299 TSVPAVDN
-308 STAALPDLS
+308 TAALPDLS
-317 ATAAETVATGAQSFP
+317 ATAAETVATGVPMPMDPLAAG
-332 TTPTGLEGITRSPI
+332 PTGMPVATQPAVAPI
-346 PADLP
+346 PAAPTIRPGDP
-351 SNIGISPEGFSFT
+351 FAASGA
-364 PPPVDTSALQRAAAP
+364 PVTRAP
-379 GIKFTPQGPTYTPR
+379 VQ
-393 VVDTSAISQGVASLP
+393 SGVASLP
-408 PTPAQ
+408 STPAQ
-413 QLGSAVGVDSARLGP
+413 QLGSAVGVDSARLGT
-428 AVSGAGQTAPSSFFG
+428 AASGAGSQAAATGSQTA
-443 NIKETFAPGDATFG
+443 APGFFESIKGAVTPNDGIGFKQG
-457 DRVGSLKDAFS
+457 LKDAFLPGKGPS
-468 PAARQ
+468 LQEIMDANPNYTLAQAQAVQKDLAVNLGRQ
-473 AASEANK
+473 
-480 MQSIADKFYG
+480 Y
-490 GDRKLLDTVL
+490 
-500 KSNSAPAVVNDLVTK
+500 
-515 ALATNTIS
+515 
-523 NWLPLGIAGLGAAT
+523 LPLAAAGMGIAGLT
-537 LGGAFEQQPATVPP
+537 GAFSPEQPQVPP
-551 GFEDFM
+551 GFEGMMDS
-557 NAPGQRLLEQYP
+557 PGQRLLEQYP
-569 ERYGLSFGGVRTSY
+569 ERYGLSFGGVNTMSQT
-583 AYDPY
+583 APY
-588 QYMYA
+588 QMYR
-593 PPPPP
+593 P
-598 PTYANPMTAADG
+598 YGAATG
-610 GSAEYP
+610 GSTSDFP

-621 INGPGTGT
+621 ISGPGTGT

-652 GDGSRRKGAKRM
+652 GNGSRRKGAKKM
-664 YALMKKLEGGRSNG
+664 YALMKNLEGRANG

>member
-1 MAEAMQGAMPLPPQM
+1 MAEAMQGAMPPPPQM
-16 GNMSA
+16 GNMAA
-21 EMAAVDEMRKQVSP
+21 EMAAVEEMRKQVSP
-35 SEVNNEMLMAA
+35 SEVNNEMLIAA

-199 IGKTVKKFA
+199 IGKTIKKFA

-218 TALFMVAGP
+218 TALFAIAGP
-227 AAAAMFGTTAAPAL
+227 AAMGIFGTTAAPAL
-241 LAATQGFVAGAGTS
+241 IAATQGFVAGAGTS

-271 GAVTAGAIKGVTQGA
+271 GAVTAGAVTGVTQGA
-286 SAFKSTAAPTGAP
+286 SAFKPTTPTGAP
-299 VPTSVPAVE
+299 VIESIAAVDNTAGSV
-308 STAALPDLS
+308 DLS
-317 ATAAETVATGAQSFP
+317 AAAAKTVDTAAIDQASQLARLTEPSAAQSFAAGP
-332 TTPTGLEGITRSPI
+332 QGPALSSSAI
-346 PADLP
+346 PPAP
-351 SNIGISPEGFSFT
+351 SIQYGDPF
-364 PPPVDTSALQRAAAP
+364 AAP
-379 GIKFTPQGPTYTPR
+379 GAAVTRVSTPISTPPTA
-393 VVDTSAISQGVASLP
+393 VQSGVASLDR
-408 PTPAQ
+408 AAIDQ
-413 QLGSAVGVDSARLGP
+413 ASLAARLREVG
-428 AVSGAGQTAPSSFFG
+428 ASAGGTGNQAATVSQTA
-443 NIKETFAPGDATFG
+443 APGFFESIKGAVTPNDKIGFKQG
-457 DRVGSLKDAFS
+457 LKDAFLPGKGKS
-468 PAARQ
+468 FTEILQENGINPINATEAQLANAKAMAAESAVGLGRQ
-473 AASEANK
+473 
-480 MQSIADKFYG
+480 Y
-490 GDRKLLDTVL
+490 
-500 KSNSAPAVVNDLVTK
+500 
-515 ALATNTIS
+515 
-523 NWLPLGIAGLGAAT
+523 LPLAAAGMGIAGLS
-537 LGGAFEQQPATVPP
+537 GAFSTEQPQLPP
-551 GFEDFM
+551 GYEDFM

-569 ERYGLSFGGVRTSY
+569 ERYGLSFGGVNTMSQT
-583 AYDPY
+583 APY
-588 QYMYA
+588 QMYR
-593 PPPPP
+593 P
-598 PTYANPMTAADG
+598 YGAATG
-610 GSAEYP
+610 GSTSDFP

-652 GDGSRRKGAKRM
+652 GNGSRRKGAKKM
-664 YALMKKLEGGRSNG
+664 YALMKKLEGRANG

>member
-21 EMAAVDEMRKQVSP
+21 EMAAVEEMRKQVSP

-75 SMVDE
+75 TMVDE
-80 VLSDPANYAAIRA
+80 VLSDPANYAAIRE

-186 GMPEFFLKKLFKK
+186 GMPEFFLKKLYKK
-199 IGKTVKKFA
+199 IGKTIKKFA

-227 AAAAMFGTTAAPAL
+227 AAAGMLFGSTAAPAL
-241 LAATQGFVAGAGTS
+241 IAATSGFVAGAGTS

-271 GAVTAGAIKGVTQGA
+271 GAVTAGAVSGVTQGA
-286 SAFKSTAAPTGAP
+286 SAFKSTTPTPAP
-299 VPTSVPAVE
+299 VDI
-308 STAALPDLS
+308 STAVVDNTAAFPDLS
-317 ATAAETVATGAQSFP
+317 ATAAKTVDTAAIDQASQLARLTEPSAAQSFAAGP
-332 TTPTGLEGITRSPI
+332 QGPALSSSAI
-346 PADLP
+346 PPAP
-351 SNIGISPEGFSFT
+351 SIQYTEPF
-364 PPPVDTSALQRAAAP
+364 AAP
-379 GIKFTPQGPTYTPR
+379 GGAVTRVSTPLA
-393 VVDTSAISQGVASLP
+393 TSPAPVQSGVASLDR
-408 PTPAQ
+408 AAIDQ
-413 QLGSAVGVDSARLGP
+413 ASQAARLREITGGQT
-428 AVSGAGQTAPSSFFG
+428 AATGGQTAPSSFFG

-457 DRVGSLKDAFS
+457 DRVESLKDAFS
-468 PAARQ
+468 PSARQ
-473 AASEANK
+473 AAGQANK

-490 GDRKLLDTVL
+490 GDVDALNAAVQNNRA
-500 KSNSAPAVVNDLVTK
+500 SAVVNNLVTK
-515 ALATNTIS
+515 AFETNTIS
-523 NWLPLGIAGLGAAT
+523 NLMPLAAAGMGIAGLS
-537 LGGAFEQQPATVPP
+537 GAFSTEQPQLPP
-551 GFEDFM
+551 GYEDFM

-569 ERYGLSFGGVRTSY
+569 ERYGLSFGGVNTMSQT
-583 AYDPY
+583 APY
-588 QYMYA
+588 QMYR
-593 PPPPP
+593 P
-598 PTYANPMTAADG
+598 YGAATG
-610 GSAEYP
+610 GSTSDFP

-645 AKAVRNM
+645 AKAVRNL
-652 GDGSRRKGAKRM
+652 GNGSRRKGAKKM
-664 YALMKKLEGGRSNG
+664 YALMKKLEGRANG

>member
-1 MAEAMQGAMPLPPQM
+1 MAEAMQGAMPPPPQM
-16 GNMSA
+16 GNMAA
-21 EMAAVDEMRKQVSP
+21 EMAAVEEMRKQVSP

-120 LDQLRAPDTMAPP
+120 LDQLRAPGTMAPP
-133 QNFAKGGIAS
+133 QNFAKGGVAS

-199 IGKTVKKFA
+199 IGKTIKKFA

-218 TALFMVAGP
+218 TALFIVAGP
-227 AAAAMFGTTAAPAL
+227 AAMGIFGTTAAPAL
-241 LAATQGFVAGAGTS
+241 LAATQGFVAGAGSS
-255 LIAGRNFK
+255 LIAGGNFK

-271 GAVTAGAIKGVTQGA
+271 GAVTAGAVTGVTQGA
-286 SAFKSTAAPTGAP
+286 SAFKSTTPAP
-299 VPTSVPAVE
+299 VDI
-308 STAALPDLS
+308 STAVVDNTAGSVDLS
-317 ATAAETVATGAQSFP
+317 AAAAKTVDAAATGVPMPMDPLAAGPTGMPMPMDTLAAGAPAPSIQYTEPFAAPGGAVTRVSTPLSTSSAQVQSGVTSLPQNAGVTADMYTNAVSGSPAVSVQTAAV
-332 TTPTGLEGITRSPI
+332 
-346 PADLP
+346 
-351 SNIGISPEGFSFT
+351 T
-364 PPPVDTSALQRAAAP
+364 PPPTFGQNVKDIFLKDTLPDSSRFDSFKSAFSPTARKAAGADNALLKTMKQFP
-379 GIKFTPQGPTYTPR
+379 GMSKE
-393 VVDTSAISQGVASLP
+393 AILTADS
-408 PTPAQ
+408 T
-413 QLGSAVGVDSARLGP
+413 SAVGRYLAANTP
-428 AVSGAGQTAPSSFFG
+428 
-443 NIKETFAPGDATFG
+443 NIISDLA
-457 DRVGSLKDAFS
+457 
-468 PAARQ
+468 PAAIG
-473 AASEANK
+473 A
-480 MQSIADKFYG
+480 M
-490 GDRKLLDTVL
+490 
-500 KSNSAPAVVNDLVTK
+500 
-515 ALATNTIS
+515 
-523 NWLPLGIAGLGAAT
+523 GIAGLS
-537 LGGAFEQQPATVPP
+537 GAFSTEQPQLPP
-551 GFEDFM
+551 GYEDFM

-569 ERYGLSFGGVRTSY
+569 ERYGLSFGGVNTMSQT
-583 AYDPY
+583 APY
-588 QYMYA
+588 QMYR
-593 PPPPP
+593 P
-598 PTYANPMTAADG
+598 YGAATG
-610 GSAEYP
+610 GSTSDFP
-616 RKNGH
+616 RKNGP

-645 AKAVRNM
+645 AKAVRAM
-652 GDGSRRKGAKRM
+652 GNGSRRKGAKKM
-664 YALMKKLEGGRSNG
+664 YALMKKLEGRANG

>member
-1 MAEAMQGAMPLPPQM
+1 MAEAMQGAMPPPPQM
-16 GNMSA
+16 GNMAA
-21 EMAAVDEMRKQVSP
+21 EMAAVEEMRKQVSP

-80 VLSDPANYAAIRA
+80 VLSDPANYAAIRE

-133 QNFAKGGIAS
+133 QNFAKGGVAS

-199 IGKTVKKFA
+199 IGKTIKKFA

-227 AAAAMFGTTAAPAL
+227 AATALFGSTAAPAL
-241 LAATQGFVAGAGTS
+241 VAATQGFVAGAGSS

-271 GAVTAGAIKGVTQGA
+271 GAVTAGAVSGVTQGA

-299 VPTSVPAVE
+299 VTTSVPAVDN
-308 STAALPDLS
+308 TAALPDLS
-317 ATAAETVATGAQSFP
+317 ATAAETVATGVPMPMDPLAAG
-332 TTPTGLEGITRSPI
+332 PTGMPVATQPVVPPI
-346 PADLP
+346 PAAPTIRPGDP
-351 SNIGISPEGFSFT
+351 FAASGA
-364 PPPVDTSALQRAAAP
+364 PVTRAP
-379 GIKFTPQGPTYTPR
+379 VQ
-393 VVDTSAISQGVASLP
+393 SGVASLP
-408 PTPAQ
+408 STPTAPAAGQ
-413 QLGSAVGVDSARLGP
+413 QVAATGS
-428 AVSGAGQTAPSSFFG
+428 QTAPSGFFE
-443 NIKETFAPGDATFG
+443 NIKETFAPGDATLG

-468 PAARQ
+468 PSARQ

-480 MQSIADKFYG
+480 MQGIADKFYG
-490 GDRKLLDTVL
+490 GDVNALNAAVQNNT
-500 KSNSAPAVVNDLVTK
+500 APAVVNDLVTN
-515 ALATNTIS
+515 AFATNTIS
-523 NWLPLGIAGLGAAT
+523 NLMPLAAAGMGIAGLT
-537 LGGAFEQQPATVPP
+537 GAFDPEQPQVPP
-551 GFEDFM
+551 GFEGMMD
-557 NAPGQRLLEQYP
+557 APGQRLLEQYP
-569 ERYGLSFGGVRTSY
+569 ERYGLSFGGVNTMSQT
-583 AYDPY
+583 APY
-588 QYMYA
+588 QMYR
-593 PPPPP
+593 P
-598 PTYANPMTAADG
+598 YGAATG
-610 GSAEYP
+610 GSTSDFP

-652 GDGSRRKGAKRM
+652 GNGSRRKGAKKM
-664 YALMKKLEGGRSNG
+664 YALMKNLEGRANG

>member
-1 MAEAMQGAMPLPPQM
+1 MAEAMQGAMPPPPQM
-16 GNMSA
+16 GNMAA
-21 EMAAVDEMRKQVSP
+21 EMAAVEEMRKQVSP

-75 SMVDE
+75 TMVDE

-133 QNFAKGGIAS
+133 QNFAKGGIAG
-143 LRPMAQA
+143 LRPMAKA

-218 TALFMVAGP
+218 TALFMTVGAG
-227 AAAAMFGTTAAPAL
+227 AAGMFGSTAAPAL
-241 LAATQGFVAGAGTS
+241 AAATKGFVAGAGTS
-255 LIAGRNFK
+255 LLGGRNLK

-271 GAVTAGAIKGVTQGA
+271 GAVTAGAVSGVTQGA

-299 VPTSVPAVE
+299 VSESIAAVDN
-308 STAALPDLS
+308 TAALPDLTT
-317 ATAAETVATGAQSFP
+317 TARETVAAGTPMPMEPFAAG
-332 TTPTGLEGITRSPI
+332 PTGM
-346 PADLP
+346 
-351 SNIGISPEGFSFT
+351 
-364 PPPVDTSALQRAAAP
+364 PVAVQN
-379 GIKFTPQGPTYTPR
+379 
-393 VVDTSAISQGVASLP
+393 GVASLP
-408 PTPAQ
+408 QNAGVTADMYTNAVSGSPAVTADMYTNAVSGPPAVSAQTAALTPPPTFGQNVKDIFLKDTLPDSSRFDSFKSAFSPTARKAAGADNALLKTMKQ
-413 QLGSAVGVDSARLGP
+413 FPEMSKEAILTADSTSAVGRYLA
-428 AVSGAGQTAPSSFFG
+428 ANT
-443 NIKETFAPGDATFG
+443 PGIISDLA
-457 DRVGSLKDAFS
+457 
-468 PAARQ
+468 PAAIG
-473 AASEANK
+473 A
-480 MQSIADKFYG
+480 M
-490 GDRKLLDTVL
+490 
-500 KSNSAPAVVNDLVTK
+500 
-515 ALATNTIS
+515 
-523 NWLPLGIAGLGAAT
+523 GIAGLT
-537 LGGAFEQQPATVPP
+537 GAFSPEQPQLPP
-551 GFEDFM
+551 GFEGMTD
-557 NAPGQRLLEQYP
+557 APGQRLLEQYP
-569 ERYGLSFGGVRTSY
+569 ERYGLSFGGVNTMSQT
-583 AYDPY
+583 APY
-588 QYMYA
+588 QMYR
-593 PPPPP
+593 P
-598 PTYANPMTAADG
+598 YGAATG
-610 GSAEYP
+610 GSTSDFP

-652 GDGSRRKGAKRM
+652 GNGSRRKGAKKM
-664 YALMKKLEGGRSNG
+664 YALMKNLEGRANG

>member
-1 MAEAMQGAMPLPPQM
+1 MAEAMQGAMPPPPQM

-21 EMAAVDEMRKQVSP
+21 EMAAVEEMRKQVSP

-75 SMVDE
+75 TMVDE
-80 VLSDPANYAAIRA
+80 VLADPANYAAIRE

-172 LRRIGGSGTTNPTT
+172 LKRIGGSGTTNPTT

-208 NTTIGKIVIG
+208 NTAIGKIVIG
-218 TALFMVAGP
+218 TTLFMVAGP
-227 AAAAMFGTTAAPAL
+227 AASAMFGSTAAPAL
-241 LAATQGFVAGAGTS
+241 VAATQGFVAGAGSS
-255 LIAGRNFK
+255 LIAGGNLK

-271 GAVTAGAIKGVTQGA
+271 GAVTAGAVTGVTQGA
-286 SAFKSTAAPTGAP
+286 SAFKTTTPTPAPVEISTA
-299 VPTSVPAVE
+299 VVDN
-308 STAALPDLS
+308 TAALPDLS

-413 QLGSAVGVDSARLGP
+413 QLGSAVGVDSARLGT
-428 AVSGAGQTAPSSFFG
+428 AAATGSQTA
-443 NIKETFAPGDATFG
+443 APGF
-457 DRVGSLKDAFS
+457 F
-468 PAARQ
+468 
-473 AASEANK
+473 E
-480 MQSIADKFYG
+480 SI
-490 GDRKLLDTVL
+490 
-500 KSNSAPAVVNDLVTK
+500 
-515 ALATNTIS
+515 
-523 NWLPLGIAGLGAAT
+523 
-537 LGGAFEQQPATVPP
+537 
-551 GFEDFM
+551 
-557 NAPGQRLLEQYP
+557 
-569 ERYGLSFGGVRTSY
+569 
-583 AYDPY
+583 
-588 QYMYA
+588 
-593 PPPPP
+593 
-598 PTYANPMTAADG
+598 
-610 GSAEYP
+610 
-616 RKNGH
+616 
-621 INGPGTGT
+621 
-629 SDDIPAM
+629 
-636 LSDGEFVFT
+636 
-645 AKAVRNM
+645 
-652 GDGSRRKGAKRM
+652 KGAVTPNDGVGFKQ
-664 YALMKKLEGGRSNG
+664 G

>member
-21 EMAAVDEMRKQVSP
+21 EMAAVEEMRKQVSP

-75 SMVDE
+75 TMVDE

-286 SAFKSTAAPTGAP
+286 SAFKSTAAPTTGATGATGAP
-299 VPTSVPAVE
+299 VSVSESVNLLESSAQTTPIGDPFAANATGTGVAGSTPSTGFTPFTGAEIDAMNLGLRSSGSVPYTGAE
-308 STAALPDLS
+308 IEAMNLGIGSIPTNAA
-317 ATAAETVATGAQSFP
+317 ATAAKTAATETPGLLRSVYDTLVPNELGIGEGLRNIATN
-332 TTPTGLEGITRSPI
+332 L
-346 PADLP
+346 
-351 SNIGISPEGFSFT
+351 
-364 PPPVDTSALQRAAAP
+364 
-379 GIKFTPQGPTYTPR
+379 
-393 VVDTSAISQGVASLP
+393 
-408 PTPAQ
+408 
-413 QLGSAVGVDSARLGP
+413 
-428 AVSGAGQTAPSSFFG
+428 
-443 NIKETFAPGDATFG
+443 
-457 DRVGSLKDAFS
+457 S
-468 PAARQ
+468 PAARK
-473 AASEANK
+473 AAGAESFLG
-480 MQSIADKFYG
+480 QYG
-490 GDRKLLDTVL
+490 PLLATGAGIMAATGGFDPQ
-500 KSNSAPAVVNDLVTK
+500 PAV
-515 ALATNTIS
+515 
-523 NWLPLGIAGLGAAT
+523 
-537 LGGAFEQQPATVPP
+537 VPP
-551 GFEDFM
+551 GFEEM
-557 NAPGQRLLEQYP
+557 AAGQSGGARLLAEQP
-569 ERYGLSFGGVRTSY
+569 EKYGLDFGGVRTSY

>member
-1 MAEAMQGAMPLPPQM
+1 MAEAMQGAMPPPPQM
-16 GNMSA
+16 GNMAA
-21 EMAAVDEMRKQVSP
+21 EMAAVEEMRKQVSP

-93 RYMAQGVDEELL
+93 RYIAQGVDEELL

-133 QNFAKGGIAS
+133 QNFAKGGVAS
-143 LRPMAQA
+143 LRPMAKA

-271 GAVTAGAIKGVTQGA
+271 GAVTAGAVSGVTQGA
-286 SAFKSTAAPTGAP
+286 SAFKPTTPTPAPVIESIAAVDNTAAF
-299 VPTSVPAVE
+299 
-308 STAALPDLS
+308 PDLS
-317 ATAAETVATGAQSFP
+317 ATAAETVATGVPMPMDPLAAGPTGMPMAMDPIAAGPPAPSIQYTEPFAAPGGPVTRVSTPLSTSPAQVQSGVVSLP
-332 TTPTGLEGITRSPI
+332 TTPAAGQQVAATGSQT
-346 PADLP
+346 
-351 SNIGISPEGFSFT
+351 
-364 PPPVDTSALQRAAAP
+364 AAAP
-379 GIKFTPQGPTYTPR
+379 
-393 VVDTSAISQGVASLP
+393 
-408 PTPAQ
+408 
-413 QLGSAVGVDSARLGP
+413 
-428 AVSGAGQTAPSSFFG
+428 SGFFE
-443 NIKETFAPGDATFG
+443 NIKETFTPGDATFG

-468 PAARQ
+468 PAARK
-473 AASEANK
+473 AAGAERAQLAGNK
-480 MQSIADKFYG
+480 AFADK
-490 GDRKLLDTVL
+490 LDQFAQRGITEGTPGYATAV
-500 KSNSAPAVVNDLVTK
+500 KAAQEASSAAV
-515 ALATNTIS
+515 AANTSGAIS
-523 NWLPLGIAGLGAAT
+523 NLMPLAAAGMGIAGLS
-537 LGGAFEQQPATVPP
+537 GAFSTEQPQLPP
-551 GFEDFM
+551 GYEGFM

-569 ERYGLSFGGVRTSY
+569 ERYGLSFGGVNTMSQT
-583 AYDPY
+583 APY
-588 QYMYA
+588 QMYR
-593 PPPPP
+593 P
-598 PTYANPMTAADG
+598 YGAAKG
-610 GSAEYP
+610 GSTSDFP

-621 INGPGTGT
+621 ISGPGTGT

-652 GDGSRRKGAKRM
+652 GNGSRRKGAKKM
-664 YALMKKLEGGRSNG
+664 YALMKNLEGRANG

>member
-1 MAEAMQGAMPLPPQM
+1 M

-21 EMAAVDEMRKQVSP
+21 EMAAVEEMRKQVSP

-133 QNFAKGGIAS
+133 QNFAKGGVAS

-199 IGKTVKKFA
+199 IGKTIKKFA

-218 TALFMVAGP
+218 TALFAIAGP
-227 AAAAMFGTTAAPAL
+227 AAMGIFGTTAAPAL
-241 LAATQGFVAGAGTS
+241 IAATQGFVAGAGTS

-271 GAVTAGAIKGVTQGA
+271 GAVTAGAVTGVTQGA
-286 SAFKSTAAPTGAP
+286 SAFKPTTPTPAPLEISTA
-299 VPTSVPAVE
+299 VVDN
-308 STAALPDLS
+308 TAAFPDLS
-317 ATAAETVATGAQSFP
+317 ATAAETVATGVPMPMDPLAAG
-332 TTPTGLEGITRSPI
+332 PTGMPMPMDTLAAGPPT
-346 PADLP
+346 P
-351 SNIGISPEGFSFT
+351 SNIGVSPEGFTFAA

-379 GIKFTPQGPTYTPR
+379 GIKMTPQGATYTPR

-408 PTPAQ
+408 PTP
-413 QLGSAVGVDSARLGP
+413 
-428 AVSGAGQTAPSSFFG
+428 APSSFFG

-468 PAARQ
+468 PSARGEAGRANAERVYNETLARTGSKEIAEAAF
-473 AASEANK
+473 N
-480 MQSIADKFYG
+480 
-490 GDRKLLDTVL
+490 
-500 KSNSAPAVVNDLVTK
+500 K
-515 ALATNTIS
+515 ALPSTIS
-523 NWLPLGIAGLGAAT
+523 NLMPLAAAGMGIAGLS
-537 LGGAFEQQPATVPP
+537 GAFSTEQPQLPP
-551 GFEDFM
+551 GYEDFM

-569 ERYGLSFGGVRTSY
+569 ERYGLSFGGVNTMSQT
-583 AYDPY
+583 APY
-588 QYMYA
+588 QMYR
-593 PPPPP
+593 P
-598 PTYANPMTAADG
+598 YGAATG
-610 GSAEYP
+610 GSTSDFP

-652 GDGSRRKGAKRM
+652 GNGSRRKGAKKM
-664 YALMKKLEGGRSNG
+664 YALMKNLEGRANG

>member
-21 EMAAVDEMRKQVSP
+21 EMAAVEEMRKQVSP
-35 SEVNNEMLMAA
+35 SEVNNEMLIAA

-199 IGKTVKKFA
+199 IGKTIKKFA

-218 TALFMVAGP
+218 TALFAIAGP
-227 AAAAMFGTTAAPAL
+227 AAMGIFGTTAAPAL
-241 LAATQGFVAGAGTS
+241 IAATQGFVAGAGTS

-271 GAVTAGAIKGVTQGA
+271 GAVTAGAVTGVTQGA
-286 SAFKSTAAPTGAP
+286 SAFKPTTPTGAP
-299 VPTSVPAVE
+299 VIESIAAVDN
-308 STAALPDLS
+308 TAAFPDLS
-317 ATAAETVATGAQSFP
+317 ATAAETVATGAP
-332 TTPTGLEGITRSPI
+332 MPMDPL
-346 PADLP
+346 LP
-351 SNIGISPEGFSFT
+351 VPQGCMPMD
-364 PPPVDTSALQRAAAP
+364 PLAP
-379 GIKFTPQGPTYTPR
+379 G
-393 VVDTSAISQGVASLP
+393 
-408 PTPAQ
+408 PAY
-413 QLGSAVGVDSARLGP
+413 
-428 AVSGAGQTAPSSFFG
+428 
-443 NIKETFAPGDATFG
+443 
-457 DRVGSLKDAFS
+457 AF
-468 PAARQ
+468 
-473 AASEANK
+473 
-480 MQSIADKFYG
+480 
-490 GDRKLLDTVL
+490 
-500 KSNSAPAVVNDLVTK
+500 
-515 ALATNTIS
+515 
-523 NWLPLGIAGLGAAT
+523 
-537 LGGAFEQQPATVPP
+537 
-551 GFEDFM
+551 
-557 NAPGQRLLEQYP
+557 
-569 ERYGLSFGGVRTSY
+569 
-583 AYDPY
+583 
-588 QYMYA
+588 
-593 PPPPP
+593 
-598 PTYANPMTAADG
+598 
-610 GSAEYP
+610 
-616 RKNGH
+616 
-621 INGPGTGT
+621 
-629 SDDIPAM
+629 
-636 LSDGEFVFT
+636 
-645 AKAVRNM
+645 
-652 GDGSRRKGAKRM
+652 
-664 YALMKKLEGGRSNG
+664 

>member
-21 EMAAVDEMRKQVSP
+21 EMAAVEEMRKQVSP
-35 SEVNNEMLMAA
+35 SEVNNEMLIAA

-120 LDQLRAPDTMAPP
+120 LDQLRAPGTMAPP
-133 QNFAKGGIAS
+133 QNFAKGGVAS

-199 IGKTVKKFA
+199 IGKTIKKFA

-227 AAAAMFGTTAAPAL
+227 AAAGMLFGSTAAPAL
-241 LAATQGFVAGAGTS
+241 IAATSGFVAGAGTS

-271 GAVTAGAIKGVTQGA
+271 GAVTAGAVSGVTQGA
-286 SAFKSTAAPTGAP
+286 SAFK
-299 VPTSVPAVE
+299 
-308 STAALPDLS
+308 
-317 ATAAETVATGAQSFP
+317 P
-332 TTPTGLEGITRSPI
+332 TTPTPAPVDISTAVVDNTAGSVDLSAAAAKTVDTAAIDQASQLARLTEPSAAQSFAAGPQGPALSRSVI
-346 PADLP
+346 PANVP

-413 QLGSAVGVDSARLGP
+413 QLGSAVGVDSARLGT
-428 AVSGAGQTAPSSFFG
+428 AAGSQAAATGSQTAAPGFFES
-443 NIKETFAPGDATFG
+443 IKETFAPGDATLG
-457 DRVGSLKDAFS
+457 ERVGSLKDAFLPGKGPS
-468 PAARQ
+468 LQEIMDANPNYTLAQAQAVQKDLAVKLGRQ
-473 AASEANK
+473 
-480 MQSIADKFYG
+480 Y
-490 GDRKLLDTVL
+490 
-500 KSNSAPAVVNDLVTK
+500 
-515 ALATNTIS
+515 
-523 NWLPLGIAGLGAAT
+523 LPLAAAGMGIAGLT
-537 LGGAFEQQPATVPP
+537 GAFSPEQPQLPP
-551 GFEDFM
+551 GYEDFM

-569 ERYGLSFGGVRTSY
+569 ERYGLSFGGVNTMSQT
-583 AYDPY
+583 APY
-588 QYMYA
+588 QMYR
-593 PPPPP
+593 P
-598 PTYANPMTAADG
+598 YGAATG
-610 GSAEYP
+610 GSTSDFP

-652 GDGSRRKGAKRM
+652 GNGSRRKGAKKM
-664 YALMKKLEGGRSNG
+664 YALMKKLEGRANG